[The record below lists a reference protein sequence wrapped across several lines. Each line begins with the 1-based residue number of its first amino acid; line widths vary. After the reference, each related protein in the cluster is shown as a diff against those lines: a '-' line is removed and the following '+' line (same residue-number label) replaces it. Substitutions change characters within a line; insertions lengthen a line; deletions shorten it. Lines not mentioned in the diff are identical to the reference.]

1 MTHIEEMLSRALL
14 VRDRTVPRDIVP
26 PSTAAHRRDAFLA
39 DSRLAKDS
47 ASTEAA
53 EDLRTLCET
62 VVAHMPATSV
72 AQFVTEQVPEPRSAL
87 ILACVLQL
95 TDTDDGA
102 RYWWQYA
109 AGAGLPT
116 AAYCLYLHH
125 LALGERAAA
134 AWWHRQ
140 TDDVQPPPEVPVR
153 THSPMAQPVRSQ
165 FEHDGDT
172 SATSILHVLLHIA
185 KYTARPR
192 PAAITELMAHVPVA
206 VATGY
211 LRQPDVELP
220 LPGTGFA
227 RKIRALIATAANR
240 PRVPGAFPARPDA
253 RERADLD
260 SDQPLSGT
268 RTAENS
274 AAVHTQRGEIATH

>member
-26 PSTAAHRRDAFLA
+26 SSPAAHRRDAFLT
-39 DSRLAKDS
+39 SVPPTKGS

-62 VVAHMPATSV
+62 LVTHIPTTVVAE
-72 AQFVTEQVPEPRSAL
+72 FVTDQVPEPRSAL
-87 ILACVLQL
+87 VLACVLQL

-109 AGAGLPT
+109 AGAGQPA

-140 TDDVQPPPEVPVR
+140 TDDVQLPPEAPVR
-153 THSPMAQPVRSQ
+153 AHSSIAQPVRSWLAQ
-165 FEHDGDT
+165 DAGA
-172 SATSILHVLLHIA
+172 SATSILRVLLHIA

-192 PAAITELMAHVPVA
+192 PAVVAELMAYVPLA
-206 VATGY
+206 VAAGY
-211 LRQPDVELP
+211 LRQPEVELP

-227 RKIRALIATAANR
+227 RKIRALLAAAANKPCVR
-240 PRVPGAFPARPDA
+240 DA
-253 RERADLD
+253 HERAGH
-260 SDQPLSGT
+260 DQPLS
-268 RTAENS
+268 RTS
-274 AAVHTQRGEIATH
+274 AAGNTEAVNSQMGETATH